1 MTKSSSGLG
10 EVLKAAGVKQ
20 LELAK
25 AVGARP
31 ETVSRWVRG
40 HQIPAGETIGLLLL
54 FVNRPSTLR
63 KLGRRRPLTF
73 GELFGSA
80 A

>member
-1 MTKSSSGLG
+1 MTKSSSALG

-20 LELAK
+20 LDLAR
-25 AVGARP
+25 ALGARP

-40 HQIPAGETIGLLLL
+40 HQVPDGESVGLLLL
-54 FVNRPSTLR
+54 FINRPSTLK
-63 KLGRRRPLTF
+63 KLRRRRPLTF
-73 GELFGSA
+73 GELFGRA